1 MLPKIKD
8 LSLQFLLNYVLDW
21 SLKLSVYLNGSTGY
35 LGVYNY
41 YIIIILYYII
51 IIIIIIIIIR
61 EDCSPHVI
69 HLKFW

>member
-35 LGVYNY
+35 LGVYIY
-41 YIIIILYYII
+41 YIIIILYY

>member
-51 IIIIIIIIIR
+51 LYYTI
-61 EDCSPHVI
+61 
-69 HLKFW
+69 LLLLLLLLLLL